1 MHNSWDKNDP
11 KDAQVILHM
20 LKTGLS
26 QTWHDPLV
34 SGTNDAQELS
44 KTHHQVTLART
55 RVWHR
60 LRNHYFP
67 LYFPEI
73 EHFIRSDHSDW
84 LIQLLLRFPTP
95 GSITS
100 LAAED
105 FVAQAW
111 GLVGRKVHKA
121 ALLAEIYAA
130 AQRSIAL
137 PVPPDGAAV
146 AMLRLV
152 LEEYLML
159 GRMRESIAQQAEII
173 LASNADRRRLMTVPG
188 VGPLTALT
196 ILAEAGD
203 LRFAAE
209 LLKHAVFADPDDP
222 AAREALAGV
231 YERLGYGSENATW
244 RSFYLTGAL
253 ELREGAKPPPI
264 GDLGAGMAGALTIGQ
279 LFDSLA
285 IRVDGPRAAGQ
296 PLIIDWEFSDTGTT
310 VRLTLS
316 NGALIQTVNPRR
328 EAAAALTLRLSKAQL
343 LGLLAGH
350 GLDGIEHTG
359 DPAALG
365 RLLALLDTPDSAFP
379 VVTP

>member
-1 MHNSWDKNDP
+1 AYLRQFDTPALFGFEATGNYHRPLAYFLHARGFELRLIPTMALARTREAMHNSWDKNDP

-100 LAAED
+100 LATED
-105 FVAQAW
+105 FAAQAW
-111 GLVGRKVHKA
+111 SLVGRKVHKA
-121 ALLAEIYAA
+121 ALLAEIHAA
-130 AQRSIAL
+130 AQHSIAL

-173 LASNADRRRLMTVPG
+173 LASNPDRRRLMTVPG

-203 LRFAAE
+203 LRRFAHYRQF
-209 LLKHAVFADPDDP
+209 LKFC
-222 AAREALAGV
+222 
-231 YERLGYGSENATW
+231 
-244 RSFYLTGAL
+244 
-253 ELREGAKPPPI
+253 
-264 GDLGAGMAGALTIGQ
+264 GM
-279 LFDSLA
+279 SLSTQQSGRFRG
-285 IRVDGPRAAGQ
+285 I
-296 PLIIDWEFSDTGTT
+296 S
-310 VRLTLS
+310 
-316 NGALIQTVNPRR
+316 
-328 EAAAALTLRLSKAQL
+328 RLSKYGTRGCARRSGWRPRPRCACAKTVCAASSIVTFVL
-343 LGLLAGH
+343 TRWMPICAAR
-350 GLDGIEHTG
+350 GIARSLPSSRVSSM
-359 DPAALG
+359 D
-365 RLLALLDTPDSAFP
+365 
-379 VVTP
+379 